1 MNRTYDGAPAF
12 KGEMLLKALENTA
25 IHYFSYDVR
34 SGTAE
39 IPPRTCERFKCGPL
53 YKNMPYSFS
62 EDFVLESDIPAFNKL
77 YFDINGGAES
87 SDAMFRNKSGK
98 NWCHATLTTVE
109 RDENGIPV
117 RAVGI
122 IEDLSSIKQREQR
135 YSEWIDA
142 LGELYPIRC
151 CIDMTTNTYM
161 VVEGRLGLAGHIP
174 DCGDAESAMKLY
186 AESCVFEEDR
196 SEYMNKFSADY
207 IRSHLDCETR
217 SFSYEF
223 RQLNN
228 SGLYNWMRGTAVL
241 VNVLPDGSVHNVLY
255 TAQCIDEEKQEKV
268 LLESSLSLMRDTYYR
283 IGCIDLNKNSMHTIT
298 ISETEKDDAPFFKE
312 DFDSQIRRFAEDY
325 VLMEYREKF
334 LNIMLPARMKTIFD
348 MGSDYIDITY
358 RRLEDGEPK
367 WVRTEL
373 IPLQGYSPQNRLV
386 MWYVKNISH
395 EKAAEEK
402 LSKTLLQVNTDINL
416 QLETILSGISG
427 GFKISR
433 GDEEFT
439 YTYISE
445 SAAALF
451 GYSVEEFVRVS
462 NNSASHIIYPPD
474 LEDVL
479 KALEDDLSRGSV
491 YSVKYRVKCKDGSI
505 KWIVDSGKKVAG
517 EDGNT
522 LFYSFYNDVTELEE
536 RNMELRNS
544 LTMISQMMRSLNCG
558 IFAYR
563 LPRRE
568 ILLLNDEAKFLFG
581 WNGSDADINMNRI
594 MRENILPEDIAVMS
608 NAVKSIKE
616 PGGEASY
623 EFRIKHSDGTVCR
636 VQTNSRML
644 EFDDGS
650 RFILSSMLDIT
661 ETYELN
667 EIIKEERGQ
676 YRDALLTNCEY
687 AYSFDLTDGIITS
700 EYVTKHGINPF
711 RKFNIKLP
719 VAFDEFISKW
729 LERAEPQFLDKEMIT
744 ELSREAML
752 KKYNSGERSG
762 EVEYYSS
769 VTDSYTRVTS
779 LLSRSER
786 NGHIMA
792 VIVGTDTT
800 KSRQA
805 EENAKHALMD
815 AYEAARRANSA
826 KSDFLSRMSH
836 DIRTPINAIIGM
848 TAIAGTHLDDMDR
861 VADCLNKI
869 TVSSGH
875 LLSLINEVLDM
886 SKIESGKVDLNEE
899 EFNLSD
905 LVDALIS
912 MVRPQIKAKNQNL
925 KVCIRNVVHEKVI
938 GDKLRIQQS
947 FLNLASN
954 AVKYTPEG
962 GNIKISISETTRENE
977 RAGRY
982 EFIFE
987 DDGIGMSPEF
997 VEHIFEP
1004 FSRASDSRISKIH
1017 GTGLGLAITDN
1028 LVRMMDGD
1036 IKVESELGKG
1046 SKFTLNISLK
1056 LQDTEDISYDAF
1068 AGLPVLVADDE
1079 ETTRENALR
1088 ILNELGMNGEC
1099 VSDGESAVK
1108 KVIDRHNAGENF
1120 FAALIDWKMPGMDGI
1135 RVTKEI
1141 RRKVGHEVPIVI
1153 ISASDWSDIELE
1165 ARAAGADAFVS
1176 KPLFTSKL
1184 ARLFREMTS
1193 GGTKPDS
1200 ENDMDNL
1207 KNTDF
1212 SGKRV
1217 LLAEDNELNTEIAV
1231 ELLEMTGLEVECA
1244 ENGRKVVDKF
1254 AASEQGYYDL
1264 VFMDIQM
1271 PIMNGN
1277 EAARAIRAL
1286 NRRDAKGVPIV
1297 AMTANA
1303 FNDDVQASMNAGMN
1317 EHISKPLDLKVLVK
1331 TLSKWLD

>member
-161 VVEGRLGLAGHIP
+161 VVEGKLGLAGHIP

-433 GDEEFT
+433 GDEKFT

-462 NNSASHIIYPPD
+462 NNSASRIVYPPD

-544 LTMISQMMRSLNCG
+544 LTMINQMMRSLNCG

-719 VAFDEFISKW
+719 VTFDEFISEW
-729 LERAEPQFLDKEMIT
+729 LEKAEPQFLDKEMVA

-848 TAIAGTHLDDMDR
+848 TAIAGTHLDDTDR
-861 VADCLNKI
+861 VTDCLNKI

-886 SKIESGKVDLNEE
+886 SKIESGKADLNEE

-962 GNIKISISETTRENE
+962 GNIKIGIS
-977 RAGRY
+977 
-982 EFIFE
+982 
-987 DDGIGMSPEF
+987 
-997 VEHIFEP
+997 
-1004 FSRASDSRISKIH
+1004 
-1017 GTGLGLAITDN
+1017 
-1028 LVRMMDGD
+1028 
-1036 IKVESELGKG
+1036 
-1046 SKFTLNISLK
+1046 
-1056 LQDTEDISYDAF
+1056 
-1068 AGLPVLVADDE
+1068 

>member
-1 MNRTYDGAPAF
+1 
-12 KGEMLLKALENTA
+12 
-25 IHYFSYDVR
+25 
-34 SGTAE
+34 
-39 IPPRTCERFKCGPL
+39 
-53 YKNMPYSFS
+53 
-62 EDFVLESDIPAFNKL
+62 
-77 YFDINGGAES
+77 
-87 SDAMFRNKSGK
+87 
-98 NWCHATLTTVE
+98 
-109 RDENGIPV
+109 
-117 RAVGI
+117 
-122 IEDLSSIKQREQR
+122 
-135 YSEWIDA
+135 
-142 LGELYPIRC
+142 
-151 CIDMTTNTYM
+151 
-161 VVEGRLGLAGHIP
+161 
-174 DCGDAESAMKLY
+174 
-186 AESCVFEEDR
+186 
-196 SEYMNKFSADY
+196 
-207 IRSHLDCETR
+207 
-217 SFSYEF
+217 
-223 RQLNN
+223 
-228 SGLYNWMRGTAVL
+228 
-241 VNVLPDGSVHNVLY
+241 
-255 TAQCIDEEKQEKV
+255 
-268 LLESSLSLMRDTYYR
+268 
-283 IGCIDLNKNSMHTIT
+283 
-298 ISETEKDDAPFFKE
+298 
-312 DFDSQIRRFAEDY
+312 
-325 VLMEYREKF
+325 
-334 LNIMLPARMKTIFD
+334 
-348 MGSDYIDITY
+348 
-358 RRLEDGEPK
+358 
-367 WVRTEL
+367 
-373 IPLQGYSPQNRLV
+373 
-386 MWYVKNISH
+386 
-395 EKAAEEK
+395 
-402 LSKTLLQVNTDINL
+402 
-416 QLETILSGISG
+416 
-427 GFKISR
+427 
-433 GDEEFT
+433 
-439 YTYISE
+439 
-445 SAAALF
+445 
-451 GYSVEEFVRVS
+451 
-462 NNSASHIIYPPD
+462 
-474 LEDVL
+474 
-479 KALEDDLSRGSV
+479 
-491 YSVKYRVKCKDGSI
+491 
-505 KWIVDSGKKVAG
+505 
-517 EDGNT
+517 
-522 LFYSFYNDVTELEE
+522 
-536 RNMELRNS
+536 
-544 LTMISQMMRSLNCG
+544 
-558 IFAYR
+558 
-563 LPRRE
+563 
-568 ILLLNDEAKFLFG
+568 
-581 WNGSDADINMNRI
+581 
-594 MRENILPEDIAVMS
+594 
-608 NAVKSIKE
+608 
-616 PGGEASY
+616 
-623 EFRIKHSDGTVCR
+623 
-636 VQTNSRML
+636 
-644 EFDDGS
+644 
-650 RFILSSMLDIT
+650 
-661 ETYELN
+661 
-667 EIIKEERGQ
+667 
-676 YRDALLTNCEY
+676 
-687 AYSFDLTDGIITS
+687 
-700 EYVTKHGINPF
+700 
-711 RKFNIKLP
+711 
-719 VAFDEFISKW
+719 
-729 LERAEPQFLDKEMIT
+729 
-744 ELSREAML
+744 
-752 KKYNSGERSG
+752 
-762 EVEYYSS
+762 
-769 VTDSYTRVTS
+769 
-779 LLSRSER
+779 
-786 NGHIMA
+786 
-792 VIVGTDTT
+792 
-800 KSRQA
+800 
-805 EENAKHALMD
+805 
-815 AYEAARRANSA
+815 
-826 KSDFLSRMSH
+826 
-836 DIRTPINAIIGM
+836 M
-848 TAIAGTHLDDMDR
+848 TAIAGTHLDDTDR
-861 VADCLNKI
+861 VTDCLNKI

-886 SKIESGKVDLNEE
+886 SKIESGKADLNEE

-962 GNIKISISETTRENE
+962 GNIKIGISETTRGND

-982 EFIFE
+982 EFVFE

-1028 LVRMMDGD
+1028 LVRMMNGD

-1046 SKFTLNISLK
+1046 SRFTVNISLK